1 MGKFLFMAGLLCVS
15 ALANAGSAGASAADW
30 SHARPK
36 IELQVKR
43 MPAADTYAVTA
54 VLTDLKSG
62 QILSKPKLITHAGTP
77 ARIEVGAK
85 DAPGAVLVNI
95 DVTVAASG
103 STATYVSE
111 IRDNNEVMSSQV
123 LTIAVSD

>member
-15 ALANAGSAGASAADW
+15 ALANAGSAGASVA
-30 SHARPK
+30 
-36 IELQVKR
+36 
-43 MPAADTYAVTA
+43 
-54 VLTDLKSG
+54 
-62 QILSKPKLITHAGTP
+62 
-77 ARIEVGAK
+77 
-85 DAPGAVLVNI
+85 LVDI

-123 LTIAVSD
+123 LTIAVSDEGQLA